1 MMLAWREIAM
11 TLLVVMALPV
21 VSEAIPPAICRQ
33 TMAGVFT
40 ADDGRSMRVAL
51 RLRMRSDENDISIT
65 GRFRCTEKRARE
77 RCFIAPAN
85 VSAAGMQAFG
95 FRLAQATHRFT
106 LSDPDGVVCELTA
119 TTPFV
124 RDLCV
129 PALGGRFTC
138 QADGGADSA
147 SGAFGLA
154 VDSCRPCLSRQ
165 P

>member
-1 MMLAWREIAM
+1 ML
-11 TLLVVMALPV
+11 LVMALPA

-40 ADDGRSMRVAL
+40 TDDGRSMRVVL
-51 RLRMRSDENDISIT
+51 RLRMRSDEGDISIT
-65 GRFRCTEKRARE
+65 GRFRCAERRARE

-85 VSAAGMQAFG
+85 VNAYGMESFG
-95 FRLAQATHRFT
+95 SRLAQATHGFT
-106 LSDPDGVVCELTA
+106 LFRFEPHRIVCELTG
-119 TTPFV
+119 TTPFI

-138 QADGGADSA
+138 QADGDDDSA

-154 VDSCRPCLSRQ
+154 VDSCRPCLFEQ